1 MGHLSATIVRP
12 AAGLVWVVLCLTL
25 LAGCASGR
33 GSTRLTTDDV
43 REMSVELAS
52 SLAGSDF
59 LGERGPDSV
68 RMVVAMDRV
77 ENLSSDVVPVSEQW
91 YLMERIRASTP
102 LQSLGQQ
109 RNIAFVIPVE
119 QMVQLRERGGAE
131 AALAMAGR
139 APTHALRGVLRSVT
153 RVSGLDRTDL
163 YSFECRVIDLE
174 TGGVLWSDSFELKRA
189 AVGRA
194 YD

>member
-1 MGHLSATIVRP
+1 MGHLSIPILRQLACI
-12 AAGLVWVVLCLTL
+12 TL
-25 LAGCASGR
+25 GMSILLLGGCASGQK
-33 GSTRLTTDDV
+33 STRLTTDDV
-43 REMSVELAS
+43 QEMSIQLAA

-59 LGERGPDSV
+59 LGERGTASE

-77 ENLSSDVVPVSEQW
+77 ENLSSDVVPISEQW

-109 RNIAFVIPVE
+109 RNIGFVIPAE
-119 QMVQLRERGGAE
+119 QMRQLKDRGGAE
-131 AALAMAGR
+131 AALLMSNR
-139 APTHALRGVLRSVT
+139 APTHAMRGVLRSIT

-174 TGGVLWSDSFELKRA
+174 TGGVQWSDSFELKRA